1 MSLLKNE
8 HDLFLEENDHK
19 TQDISLNMEI
29 KAKNS
34 FHTFEINFQISNK
47 THFDEAIRP
56 IELFDSS
63 VNNVLAINLLL
74 KNKDQNYY
82 NKNNEQIEVMEF
94 YQDIY
99 TLEELKNNVNGL
111 EWFTELFDFQ
121 NAFIKSILR
130 NNYELLII
138 KNVLLLNLNIINYF
152 GDNIR
157 YNLIIRPYINNKVSS
172 QNNFLKLFYKY
183 NTTKKDPHIKYKSLA
198 KNDTKIN
205 NIPEP
210 KINLLMNKKRLRK
223 KNESI
228 QNISTIDISNS
239 NSNID
244 IEKSLSD
251 INDTLIEDLP
261 EFERDALAKE
271 SNIITDFNEEV
282 LIGNAIT
289 NFQKKYRLIYRAS
302 RDGDS
307 ANKFHY
313 MCDKHSNLIVLIK
326 TRTGSRF
333 GGFTSA
339 KFGSTSHLKFDNNA
353 FLFSLDNKK
362 VFNIIPGQY
371 AIYCYNNTGPC
382 FSKGSLYVPN
392 SFFSKCG
399 KTRIAGGPFQFA
411 KDFELNNGNEKFL
424 VKELEVFQV
433 KIEDKSY

>member
-210 KINLLMNKKRLRK
+210 KINLLMNKKHLRK

>member
-198 KNDTKIN
+198 KNDRKIN